1 MLPSLYNT
9 EITEKR
15 AVGYCNRHHCY
26 ITSTQIKQKECLSK
40 QCYHLEKREHEF
52 WRQRELTKLRRKN
65 RKDRIS
71 YAG

>member
-26 ITSTQIKQKECLSK
+26 ITTKQIKQKECLSK
-40 QCYHLEKREHEF
+40 QCHHLEKRNHEF

>member
-1 MLPSLYNT
+1 MLASLYNT

-26 ITSTQIKQKECLSK
+26 ITTKQIKQKECLSK
-40 QCYHLEKREHEF
+40 QCHHLEKRNHEF

>member
-1 MLPSLYNT
+1 MLASLYNT

-40 QCYHLEKREHEF
+40 QCYHLEKQDHEF
-52 WRQRELTKLRRKN
+52 WRQRELTRQRRKT

>member
-1 MLPSLYNT
+1 MLASLYNT

-26 ITSTQIKQKECLSK
+26 ITTKQIKQKECLSK
-40 QCYHLEKREHEF
+40 QCHHLEKRDHEF

>member
-1 MLPSLYNT
+1 MLQSLYNT

-15 AVGYCNRHHCY
+15 AVGYCHRHHCY
-26 ITSTQIKQKECLSK
+26 ITTKQIKQKECLSK
-40 QCYHLEKREHEF
+40 QCHHLEKQDHEF
-52 WRQRELTKLRRKN
+52 WRQRELTRQRRKT